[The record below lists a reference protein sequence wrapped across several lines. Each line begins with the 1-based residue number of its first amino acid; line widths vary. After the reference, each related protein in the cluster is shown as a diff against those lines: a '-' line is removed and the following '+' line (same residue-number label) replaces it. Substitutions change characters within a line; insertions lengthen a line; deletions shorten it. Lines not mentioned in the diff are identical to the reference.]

1 MAFLQQFPEFQL
13 QLLLVL
19 WCSLYYCRTLKQKYK
34 RLKEKLDIWFCDQR
48 NCRHKCTCTSQRHRR
63 MWLVALHFPAYVCRS
78 FPSKHTD
85 LLACCSRTSTS
96 SSVAFIA
103 TQTQILRSLRCR
115 FWSNTNHVTVPTM
128 FSGTHVRDCLMEDD
142 IVCFQ
147 ASSSFQQW
155 NTYFI
160 TDSQKNK

>member
-19 WCSLYYCRTLKQKYK
+19 WCSLYYCQTLKQKYK
-34 RLKEKLDIWFCDQR
+34 SLKEKLDIWFCDQR
-48 NCRHKCTCTSQRHRR
+48 NCRHKCTCTSQRRRR

-103 TQTQILRSLRCR
+103 TQTL
-115 FWSNTNHVTVPTM
+115 TTVPVLIQYEPRYCYYNVFRNTCERLFDGGWYCV
-128 FSGTHVRDCLMEDD
+128 FSGQFFFPAVKYLFYYRFT
-142 IVCFQ
+142 
-147 ASSSFQQW
+147 
-155 NTYFI
+155 
-160 TDSQKNK
+160 KK

>member
-1 MAFLQQFPEFQL
+1 MIRETVDHDVKCKRSGERLISAF
-13 QLLLVL
+13 VL
-19 WCSLYYCRTLKQKYK
+19 RLRCTYVAWCAP
-34 RLKEKLDIWFCDQR
+34 
-48 NCRHKCTCTSQRHRR
+48 RHKCTCTSQRRR
-63 MWLVALHFPAYVCRS
+63 WMWLVALHFPAYVCRN

-160 TDSQKNK
+160 TDSLKNK